1 MYSRPIL
8 AVLGSVSV
16 VLLTSAFSFHAR
28 TPFTGGGEAAP
39 AMKVAD
45 VVRSVDGSL
54 NVLNRQVHS
63 RMPASAKVEIL
74 KQTLSTIEEVRK
86 QNSLQS
92 VDKEVYLDYSTASLE
107 HVATDSDFSVAKCPE
122 YKARVM
128 IDFEPYAEHRPTH
141 PALKRSYEIIE
152 GICS

>member
-8 AVLGSVSV
+8 TVLGSISV
-16 VLLTSAFSFHAR
+16 ALLTSAFTFQVRA
-28 TPFTGGGEAAP
+28 PFAGGGEAP
-39 AMKVAD
+39 TMKVAD
-45 VVRSVDGSL
+45 VVRSVDGQL

-107 HVATDSDFSVAKCPE
+107 HVATDKEFSVEKCPE

>member
-16 VLLTSAFSFHAR
+16 VLLTSAFTFQVRA
-28 TPFTGGGEAAP
+28 PFTGGGQGSV
-39 AMKVAD
+39 MKVAD

-54 NVLNRQVHS
+54 NTLNRQVHS
-63 RMPASAKVEIL
+63 RMPASAKVEML
-74 KQTLSTIEEVRK
+74 KQTLSSIEEVRK
-86 QNSLQS
+86 QNSVQT

-107 HVATDSDFSVAKCPE
+107 HVATDGAFSVEKCPE